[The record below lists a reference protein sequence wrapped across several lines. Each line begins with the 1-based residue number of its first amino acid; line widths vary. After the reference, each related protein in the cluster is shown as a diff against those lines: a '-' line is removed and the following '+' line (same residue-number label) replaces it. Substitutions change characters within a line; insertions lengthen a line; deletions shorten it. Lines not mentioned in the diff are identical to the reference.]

1 MSNEEKPAAAGHARG
16 KAASGLDS
24 RASWRAAWLTLA
36 ILSVSYGSPLPIIVG
51 MKTMEAELG
60 TDRSVLALAG
70 ALVWVGTG
78 AGGILMGWL
87 ADRIGLRRTVTI
99 GACMIAGGLALSSTG
114 TIWALYIGHGLM
126 VGLFGNGGVYPPLL
140 VYVTRWFERRRGA
153 AIALISSG
161 QYVAGVVWPSL
172 FERAID
178 GIGWQGTMLAYG
190 AITLALILP
199 LTLMLR
205 PTPQAY
211 VPLSVRPSGTGQTQ
225 AHGHRRV
232 MGLPP
237 NLAQLLI
244 CVAAFCCCIPM
255 SIPSSHVVAM
265 CGDIGIKPTHGA
277 AMLSVM
283 LGAAFLARQAWGSLA
298 DRIGGLRTAMT
309 GSVCQAVAIS
319 CFLLTQDETGLFFI
333 AAAFGLGFSGII
345 PSYSVAVRDLFPG
358 TEASWRIPLTL
369 FTAMSGMAFG
379 SWFAGKLY
387 DHFGYYAPAFGAG
400 VAFNILNVAILG
412 FLVLRLANTRRAATL
427 SAAE

>member
-1 MSNEEKPAAAGHARG
+1 
-16 KAASGLDS
+16 L
-24 RASWRAAWLTLA
+24 
-36 ILSVSYGSPLPIIVG
+36 
-51 MKTMEAELG
+51 
-60 TDRSVLALAG
+60 
-70 ALVWVGTG
+70 
-78 AGGILMGWL
+78 
-87 ADRIGLRRTVTI
+87 
-99 GACMIAGGLALSSTG
+99 
-114 TIWALYIGHGLM
+114 
-126 VGLFGNGGVYPPLL
+126 
-140 VYVTRWFERRRGA
+140 
-153 AIALISSG
+153 
-161 QYVAGVVWPSL
+161 
-172 FERAID
+172 
-178 GIGWQGTMLAYG
+178 
-190 AITLALILP
+190 
-199 LTLMLR
+199 
-205 PTPQAY
+205 
-211 VPLSVRPSGTGQTQ
+211 
-225 AHGHRRV
+225 
-232 MGLPP
+232 
-237 NLAQLLI
+237 
-244 CVAAFCCCIPM
+244 
-255 SIPSSHVVAM
+255 

-400 VAFNILNVAILG
+400 VAFNILNLAILG
-412 FLVLRLANTRRAATL
+412 FLVLRLVNTRRAAAL